1 MIRISSSLQLPVFA
15 FTQTVNLRPVAQIEI
30 LKKITEIKMKQIVMF
45 HQIKFNITLLLI
57 IQLANVKANLKTL
70 KMATPIDQSK
80 ERIHLY
86 GQI

>member
-15 FTQTVNLRPVAQIEI
+15 FTQTINLRPVAQIEI
-30 LKKITEIKMKQIVMF
+30 FKKITEIKMKQIVMF

>member
-1 MIRISSSLQLPVFA
+1 
-15 FTQTVNLRPVAQIEI
+15 
-30 LKKITEIKMKQIVMF
+30 MKQIVMF